1 MQELVKSHIPDC
13 PSKCQKRW
21 MHKTHDELC
30 EEYPKFLA
38 AVAKT
43 GLRVSTKA
51 LTLALKHEFE
61 GKPSTLEAFSKQ
73 MVLASG
79 WARRKVRQVSDGSK
93 TEPGLLAIVKA
104 WREWIAKTKNE
115 DESSQME
122 GRADLLEQSDS
133 SEVEV
138 LEDNIAEDHPSEEAD
153 LAKAIHMRA
162 LSSFAK
168 EAATKR
174 KLTPCLTLSSDD
186 GSPAKKAKAM
196 HIVTH
201 ACARMRSVL

>member
-13 PSKCQKRW
+13 PSKSQKLW

-30 EEYPKFLA
+30 EAYPDFLT

-51 LTLALKHEFE
+51 LTPALKHEFE
-61 GKPSTLEAFSKQ
+61 CKPATLEAFSKQ

-138 LEDNIAEDHPSEEAD
+138 LEDNIGPSEEAD